1 MFELNCDI
9 YNIDLFPYINIDFN
23 RDNEYKAVA
32 ISIGWLWFEF
42 TIFVDGYTII
52 GY

>member
-1 MFELNCDI
+1 MFEVGYDI
-9 YNIDLFPYINIDFN
+9 YNIDLFPFINIDFD

-32 ISIGWLWFEF
+32 INIGWLCFEF